1 MTIRNLEPWNF
12 EQIQRS
18 NENNQDLPRIVQNIE
33 TQQTPLQNNNENS
46 EKIKR
51 YRVEVLRE
59 ERAYFDVY
67 AKNSD
72 DAELFARE
80 KGWQA
85 RDEEFSI
92 DDVIISGY
100 PQTISNYV
108 STEDIEDELR
118 EYESIYR
125 ESLYSADMDM
135 DTGRYFFGE
144 QK

>member
-18 NENNQDLPRIVQNIE
+18 NENNQDLPRVVQNIE

-92 DDVIISGY
+92 DDVVISGY
-100 PQTISNYV
+100 PQTISNDV

-118 EYESIYR
+118 EYTYIYR